1 MSIAT
6 TLDLERAQDHATRIA
21 LEEAISRKWE
31 DRAWYR
37 GMARHLFGRRWD
49 DLAAANDREL
59 RRLVRHLRRVRESP
73 ETREEREHA
82 THEGEPDCGLCMQ
95 AQDFYARYP
104 A

>member
-1 MSIAT
+1 MIASP
-6 TLDLERAQDHATRIA
+6 DIARRVADHATRIA

-59 RRLVRHLRRVRESP
+59 RRLVRHLRRVRETP
-73 ETREEREHA
+73 EERETREEREHA
-82 THEGEPDCGLCMQ
+82 THEG